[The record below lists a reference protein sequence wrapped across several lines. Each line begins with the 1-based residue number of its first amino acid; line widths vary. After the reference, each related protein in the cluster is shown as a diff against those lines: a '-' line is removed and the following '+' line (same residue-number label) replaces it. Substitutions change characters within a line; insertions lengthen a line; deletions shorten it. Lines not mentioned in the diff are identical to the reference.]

1 MSVYLL
7 ADIGST
13 YTKLTAVNV
22 ETEEILGT
30 SLAFT
35 TIETN
40 INDGFNLAL
49 NKLEAIIGKNVK
61 YEKSIACS
69 SAAGGLKMAAC
80 GLVEELTTEAAK
92 RVCLGAGAK
101 VDLVF
106 SHNLTN
112 DEIKQILNSKI
123 DIILLAGGIDG
134 GNSKTVIHNAKK
146 IAESD
151 LNIPII
157 FAGNKDAS
165 DEVKSILSHA
175 NKEFYICEN
184 VMPKLNK
191 LNVDD
196 AKSKIQKI
204 FIDKIIYAK
213 GIKKIEEQIDDVIF
227 PTPTA
232 VLNAAKLLS
241 EGYDDEDGYGDLV
254 LVDIGGATTDIY
266 SMSLGLP
273 KKLNTVVYGL
283 EEPFAK
289 RTVEGDLGM
298 RYSVTGVL
306 DVLSRVEKERLKEYF
321 DLEVEVEKRLANI
334 DFLPES
340 SHDKKVE
347 TFIAKTCATS
357 AFSRHVGTIK
367 DIHTNFGIMYYQS
380 GKDLTDTKYII
391 GTGGVIVNN
400 DQPVDILNSVIETPQ
415 KPFELRPKNP
425 KLLLDKSYILSTMG
439 LLATIDPKVALRILK
454 KHLLLIEDK

>member
-30 SLAFT
+30 SLSFT
-35 TIETN
+35 TTETN
-40 INDGFNLAL
+40 INDGFKNAL
-49 NKLEAIIGKNVK
+49 DKLENKIGKNLK

-69 SAAGGLKMAAC
+69 SAAGGLKMAAS

-112 DEIKQILNSKI
+112 QEIDEILNGSI

-134 GNSKTVIHNAKK
+134 GNSKTVIHNAHK
-146 IAESD
+146 IAESEI
-151 LNIPII
+151 NIPII
-157 FAGNKDAS
+157 YAGNKDAA
-165 DEVKSILSHA
+165 DEVKGILSLA

-196 AKSKIQKI
+196 AKSKIQEI

-213 GIKKIEEQIDDVIF
+213 GIQKIEEQIDDVIF

-241 EGYDDEDGYGDLV
+241 EGYNDEDGLGDLV
-254 LVDIGGATTDIY
+254 LVDIGGATSDIY

-298 RYSVTGVL
+298 RYSAGGVL
-306 DVLSRVEKERLKEYF
+306 DVLTIQEKDRLKDCF
-321 DLEVEVEKRLANI
+321 NLEEEINKRLNNI
-334 DFLPES
+334 DFLPETL
-340 SHDKKVE
+340 HDHKVE

-357 AFSRHVGTIK
+357 AFSRHVGTVK
-367 DIHTNFGIMYYQS
+367 DIHTNFGVMYYQT
-380 GKDLTDTKYII
+380 GKDLTDVKYII

-400 DQPVDILNSVIETPQ
+400 ENPVDILNSLKSTPQ

-425 KLLLDKSYILSTMG
+425 KLLLDKSYILSAMG
-439 LLATIDPKVALRILK
+439 LLATINPKVALRILK

>member
-22 ETEEILGT
+22 QTEEILGT

-40 INDGFNLAL
+40 INDGFSLAL
-49 NKLEAIIGKNVK
+49 NKLEAKIGKDLK

-112 DEIKQILNSKI
+112 QEVDEILNGSI

-146 IAESD
+146 IAESKI
-151 LNIPII
+151 NIPVIY
-157 FAGNKDAS
+157 AGNKEAA
-165 DEVKSILSHA
+165 DEVKNILSSA

-196 AKSKIQKI
+196 AKSKIQEI

-213 GIKKIEEQIDDVIF
+213 GIQKIEEKIDDVIF

-241 EGYDDEDGYGDLV
+241 EGYNNEEGFGDLV

-273 KKLNTVVYGL
+273 KKLNTIVYGL

-298 RYSVTGVL
+298 RYSVSGVS
-306 DVLSRVEKERLKEYF
+306 DVLTRQEKESLKESF
-321 DLEVEVEKRLANI
+321 DLDNEIKKRLNNI

-340 SHDKKVE
+340 HHDEKVE
-347 TFIAKTCATS
+347 TFIAKTCATA
-357 AFSRHVGTIK
+357 AFSRHVGTVK
-367 DIHTNFGIMYYQS
+367 DIHTNFGVMYYQT
-380 GKDLTDTKYII
+380 GKDLTDVKYII

-400 DQPVDILNSVIETPQ
+400 DNPVDILDSIKGTPK
-415 KPFELRPKNP
+415 KPLELRPKNP
-425 KLLLDKSYILSTMG
+425 KLLLDKSYILSAMG
-439 LLATIDPKVALRILK
+439 LLATINPKVALRILK